1 MLERLLR
8 NASESTIGRRVCLQ
22 NLLTGMVGF
31 FSVSRVNTFAKEK
44 HQEASSVELHMYIQV
59 KTGQAKEFENRYRT
73 VYLPIVQRQKGFR
86 SSRLLRKRDS
96 QDYYEIDLAFDSEAL
111 RATWASSQDHDRA
124 WNPMGEVIA
133 QITVQGFD
141 VLA

>member
-1 MLERLLR
+1 M
-8 NASESTIGRRVCLQ
+8 GRRVCLQ
-22 NLLTGMVGF
+22 NLLSGILGSSF
-31 FSVSRVNTFAKEK
+31 GSRAAAFANDKQMETSA
-44 HQEASSVELHMYIQV
+44 QLHMYIQV
-59 KTGQAKEFENRYRT
+59 KSGQAKEFENRYRT

-96 QDYYEIDLAFDSEAL
+96 QEHYEIDLAFDSEAL

-124 WNPMGEVIA
+124 WKPMGEVIA

-141 VLA
+141 VIA

>member
-1 MLERLLR
+1 M
-8 NASESTIGRRVCLQ
+8 GRRVCLQ
-22 NLLTGMVGF
+22 NLLSGILGSF
-31 FSVSRVNTFAKEK
+31 FGSKVIAFADHKQKENSV
-44 HQEASSVELHMYIQV
+44 QLHMYIQL

-96 QDYYEIDLAFDSEAL
+96 QDHYEIDLAFDSEAL

-124 WNPMGEVIA
+124 WKLMGEVIA
-133 QITVQGFD
+133 HITVQGFD
-141 VLA
+141 EMV